1 MTEKTALTFAP
12 IYDIHKTYLENIRQG
27 PIFHGTIPKRIWKEE
42 GEWTR
47 FLGYSIA
54 SKIGVPAGP
63 LLDSR
68 WCQLAAALGF
78 DIITYKTIRSTPFQ
92 GHPLPNILMVR
103 KCSEGCA
110 EEIAEEAVDS
120 MSITNSFGMPSMPK
134 EYLLEDIAKARKS
147 LVKGQILIVSVVGT
161 PKEGLSLEED
171 FARATL
177 IAKEAGAHAIEANFS
192 CPNVATKEGC
202 LYLDAKEA
210 YRIACQTVKAAS
222 PLPVIIKLGAF
233 PSIKQFKETLVALA
247 KAKVRAVQGINSL
260 PMRVIRADGSPALGI
275 ERETSGICG
284 NIIRPEALSFVREAA
299 HIIQKERL
307 DLELAGCGGVTQP
320 EHFDELLMHG
330 AQVALSATG
339 MMWNPYLAANW
350 HQNKAGNS
358 NE

>member
-1 MTEKTALTFAP
+1 MTEGTALTFSP

-42 GEWTR
+42 KEWSR

-78 DIITYKTIRSTPFQ
+78 DIITYKTIRSTSFQ
-92 GHPLPNILMVR
+92 GHPLPNIVMVR
-103 KCSEGCA
+103 KSSEGCV
-110 EEIAEEAVDS
+110 EQIPDEADNS

-134 EYLLEDIAKARKS
+134 EFLLEDIAKARKS

-192 CPNVATKEGC
+192 CPNVATEEGS

-210 YRIACQTVKAAS
+210 YRIAYQVVKAAS
-222 PLPVIIKLGAF
+222 PLPVVIKLGVF
-233 PSIKQFKETLVALA
+233 PGIKRLKEILVALA

-260 PMRVIRADGSPALGI
+260 PMKVIRTDGSSALGTG
-275 ERETSGICG
+275 RETSGICG
-284 NIIRPEALSFVREAA
+284 KIIRPEALSFIRQAA

-320 EHFDELLMHG
+320 EDFDDFLMHG

-350 HQNKAGNS
+350 HQNKARKS